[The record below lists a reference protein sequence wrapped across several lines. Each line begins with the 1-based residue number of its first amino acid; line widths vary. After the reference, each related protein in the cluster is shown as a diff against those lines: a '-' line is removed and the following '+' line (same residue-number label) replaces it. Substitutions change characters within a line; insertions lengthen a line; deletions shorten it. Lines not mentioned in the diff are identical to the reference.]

1 MSAWLAYLVQA
12 LAARLLPQ
20 PPTPPKGDCPMRHLD
35 EAIALHNAAL
45 SRLEARTTLDGPAIG
60 RDPVDGNEYA
70 WSVRLDRGARLHYAI
85 ATELTGD
92 TWERWPMWWTW
103 PGGAEEGRQ

>member
-1 MSAWLAYLVQA
+1 
-12 LAARLLPQ
+12 
-20 PPTPPKGDCPMRHLD
+20 MRHLD

-45 SRLEARTTLDGPAIG
+45 SRLEVHAKVGGGAG
-60 RDPVDGNEYA
+60 VDPDGNEYP
-70 WSVRLDRGARLHYAI
+70 WRVDRDDKQVKRVRHAI

-92 TWERWPMWWTW
+92 AWERWPMWWTW